1 MTRSGKVNS
10 RQAGTCP
17 KAAGRLYDRY
27 IDAIGAM
34 MKPIHVLPVL
44 LATLLLQT
52 VHADPIYKSV
62 DSAGNVTYSSTPPEG
77 VKAEKVD
84 VPPPPSEEETRQ
96 AKERM
101 KQAEEQASEMENT
114 RLEQQARE
122 QARADEEARQREAQ
136 QPVVIQ
142 QPVYIPQQGYYPP
155 IQGRPPLPRPPA
167 PPVRPVN
174 PVPR

>member
-1 MTRSGKVNS
+1 MIRSGTANTRRV
-10 RQAGTCP
+10 GVHL
-17 KAAGRLYDRY
+17 KAARQLYDRC

-52 VHADPIYKSV
+52 AHADPVYKSV
-62 DSAGNVTYSSTPPEG
+62 DSAGNVTYSSTPPAG
-77 VKAEKVD
+77 VKAEQVD
-84 VPPPPSEEETRQ
+84 VPPPPTEEETRQ

-101 KQAEEQASEMENT
+101 KQAEEQVSEMENT

-122 QARADEEARQREAQ
+122 QARAAEEARQREVQ

-142 QPVYIPQQGYYPP
+142 QPVYVPQQGYYPP
-155 IQGRPPLPRPPA
+155 VQGRPPLPRPPA
-167 PPVRPVN
+167 PPVRPVR
-174 PVPR
+174 PVPY